1 MKINRK
7 QKKVLIVMIMI
18 MLIFSL
24 AYIPTGK
31 ELKKVNARI
40 HTLNKYCIAISTGGM
55 DAFKEALKKKVGK
68 KDYRFYV
75 IDKEN
80 FRFEYKKS
88 EAKDVIGLFNI
99 FEEGIG
105 EEKEHRGNLLRIRL
119 GITLSMLFILIMG
132 GGFLAIGR
140 LAKE

>member
-88 EAKDVIGLFNI
+88 EANDVIGLFNI
-99 FEEGIG
+99 LEEGIG